1 MASNHITE
9 APMDTS
15 MAESRTS
22 GEDSQPPAE
31 TGINPSDLP
40 QEEPKFFCACRRPA
54 LKQISS
60 TARNPGRR
68 FFSCYSRKDICK
80 VWIWEDLLQQY
91 VEKMVDYNKSTTHDM
106 AIQELAI
113 VREKLNARD
122 KQINELKEKCLSYE
136 DYITVLGTELKC
148 AKEERDVAFE
158 ESAKAREE
166 LKARDKQTNEL
177 AKIDDNEALVATF
190 GDMAISKA
198 KSVTK
203 DDGGSSS

>member
-1 MASNHITE
+1 MASNHTTE
-9 APMDTS
+9 APMDTP
-15 MAESRTS
+15 MAESQTS

-54 LKQISS
+54 LKRTSG

-68 FFSCYSRKDICK
+68 FFTCYSGKDICK
-80 VWIWEDLLQQY
+80 VWVWEDLLQQY
-91 VEKMVDYNKSTTHDM
+91 VEKMVDYNKSTTRDM

-113 VREKLNARD
+113 VREELNARE
-122 KQINELKEKCLSYE
+122 KQINELKEKCWSYE
-136 DYITVLGTELKC
+136 E
-148 AKEERDVAFE
+148 
-158 ESAKAREE
+158 
-166 LKARDKQTNEL
+166 QTNEL
-177 AKIDDNEALVATF
+177 AKIDDHEALVATF